1 MDRGEDAGTRVRF
14 VFFLS
19 LFSLSLSLFLP
30 HLFFFLSFSPRFISP
45 PLYFL
50 CSCATHADYKL
61 TAYLDARAM
70 VTVRSRKHGVYDC
83 KPLPLLWSKLATH
96 GYGPHNTLMF
106 DDLRRNY
113 VFNPR
118 QGLVIRPFRKSFRS
132 RATDRE
138 LVKLKHYLLAI
149 SQLDQAGFENLDH
162 ERWEKWLRREGGG
175 REVLREVEREV
186 EEIKA
191 ALARGKGGGE
201 EGGESGAGTL
211 PPSA

>member
-1 MDRGEDAGTRVRF
+1 
-14 VFFLS
+14 
-19 LFSLSLSLFLP
+19 
-30 HLFFFLSFSPRFISP
+30 
-45 PLYFL
+45 
-50 CSCATHADYKL
+50 
-61 TAYLDARAM
+61 M

-83 KPLPLLWSKLATH
+83 KPLPLLWSKLAEH

-149 SQLDQAGFENLDH
+149 SKLEQAEFEKLDH
-162 ERWEKWLRREGGG
+162 DRWEKWLRREGGG
-175 REVLREVEREV
+175 REALREVEREV
-186 EEIKA
+186 EGIKA
-191 ALARGKGGGE
+191 ALAGRGGGE
-201 EGGESGAGTL
+201 GGGEGEAGGEGSGGGEGGGEGEAGGEGSGGGGGAG
-211 PPSA
+211 PSA